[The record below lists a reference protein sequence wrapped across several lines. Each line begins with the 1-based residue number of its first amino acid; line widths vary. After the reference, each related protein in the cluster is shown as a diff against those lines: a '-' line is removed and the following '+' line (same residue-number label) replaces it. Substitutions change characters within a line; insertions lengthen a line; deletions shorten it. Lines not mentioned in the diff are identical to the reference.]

1 MYARQ
6 LSDRSNMTLKIEKYT
21 DGDSTTIRLIG
32 RMQTEH
38 LEELEKQIRESGP
51 VLRLDLDEVT
61 GGAFVKR
68 SAHHVPGFKSWSAV
82 STQES
87 VPGTHKDLLERRR
100 FGGTGPGLDQVF
112 CRVGRIE
119 KSCDKSG
126 GHSRKENLMDNV
138 GEKNKRIVLDAK
150 TLLLEFL
157 AAVTHGQDAGAL
169 FAEDGALELPF
180 LHSVG
185 IPWRHRGR
193 QAIRELQN
201 SLAGLYLDLAFKPE
215 DTHVLIDTPEQVFA
229 EYMAHT
235 TAKATGRTLH
245 HMFAARLVAE
255 NGLIKLVR
263 ESLNVVA
270 AAQALLPGGVKDLPD
285 PEKEIFS
292 LPPDYRT

>member
-1 MYARQ
+1 M
-6 LSDRSNMTLKIEKYT
+6 K
-21 DGDSTTIRLIG
+21 
-32 RMQTEH
+32 
-38 LEELEKQIRESGP
+38 
-51 VLRLDLDEVT
+51 
-61 GGAFVKR
+61 
-68 SAHHVPGFKSWSAV
+68 
-82 STQES
+82 
-87 VPGTHKDLLERRR
+87 
-100 FGGTGPGLDQVF
+100 
-112 CRVGRIE
+112 
-119 KSCDKSG
+119 
-126 GHSRKENLMDNV
+126 
-138 GEKNKRIVLDAK
+138 DAK

-292 LPPDYRT
+292 LPPDYRS